1 MPGRIVTRSIAG
13 AVGRVPGLRRVPVL
27 KLLAA
32 AEVAVLARD
41 HLRRLTPLQRRRLMA
56 LLRKGRGRPSNLSEQ
71 DRAELAE
78 LVAKVEPRLLVG
90 AAVERLSPVPLPRR
104 LLYGPRR

>member
-1 MPGRIVTRSIAG
+1 M
-13 AVGRVPGLRRVPVL
+13 L

-41 HLRRLTPLQRRRLMA
+41 HLRRLTPQERRRLIT
-56 LLRKGRGRPSNLSEQ
+56 LLRTGRGRRRNLSQAER
-71 DRAELAE
+71 DELAA
-78 LVAKVEPRLLVG
+78 LVAKVEPRLLAG

-104 LLYGPRR
+104 LLFGPRR

>member
-1 MPGRIVTRSIAG
+1 M
-13 AVGRVPGLRRVPVL
+13 
-27 KLLAA
+27 
-32 AEVAVLARD
+32 LARD

>member
-1 MPGRIVTRSIAG
+1 VPGRIVTRSIAG

-41 HLRRLTPLQRRRLMA
+41 HLRRLTPLQRRLMA

-71 DRAELAE
+71 DRDELAE